1 MALKRLNKSNKKQTA
16 KWAYLG
22 ETDPAQFIHSNKTHR
37 TVSEAFRDAEYA
49 QSFWKSKTDWEEA
62 VEFIELAFIGGMWTL
77 VVGGTVL
84 AVLYW
89 LAKPL
94 LGGY

>member
-62 VEFIELAFIGGMWTL
+62 VEFIELAVLLVPVRHCVLVLRSVKVKTL
-77 VVGGTVL
+77 
-84 AVLYW
+84 
-89 LAKPL
+89 L
-94 LGGY
+94 LLV